1 MKLKFELNEQE
12 IGVVMKGLQKLP
24 YEEVFA
30 LIPKL
35 QEQGTLQIVEIQKQ
49 QNTQQK
55 SENNNPDATP

>member
-12 IGVVMKGLQKLP
+12 IGIIMKGLQKLP

-35 QEQGTLQIVEIQKQ
+35 QEQGTMQLVELQKQ
-49 QNTQQK
+49 QAGQK
-55 SENNNPDATP
+55 KETKEQDTTP